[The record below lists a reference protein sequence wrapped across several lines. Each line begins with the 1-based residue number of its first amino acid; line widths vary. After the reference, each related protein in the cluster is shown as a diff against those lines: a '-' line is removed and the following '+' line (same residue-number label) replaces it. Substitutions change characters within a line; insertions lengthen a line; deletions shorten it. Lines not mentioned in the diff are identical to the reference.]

1 MEDLKEIEN
10 FPGYC
15 VDNMGNVFS
24 VKTGVILK
32 PWKINGY
39 NAVGLYKSG
48 KRFVFLVHRLV
59 AEAFICNAEN
69 KEQVDHK
76 NGNLTDNRVCNLRWA
91 TPKENSNNPVTIQ
104 KLKKS
109 LSIKPHYLAKALQ
122 QYDLDGNF
130 IKEWKGTKLP
140 SEQLHI
146 HRSGIRNC
154 LVGIAKSAGGFIW
167 KYKQN

>member
-1 MEDLKEIEN
+1 MEELKEIEN

-24 VKTGVILK
+24 VKTNVILK

-39 NAVGLYKSG
+39 NAVGLYKDG

-59 AEAFICNAEN
+59 AEAFICNPQN

-76 NGNLTDNRVCNLRWA
+76 NGKLTDNRVCNLRWA

-104 KLKKS
+104 KLKIS
-109 LSIKPHYLAKALQ
+109 LSIKPHYAAKQLQ
-122 QYDLDGNF
+122 QYDLNGNLRKTYLSFSDAKKDGF
-130 IKEWKGTKLP
+130 LRKGICKNIDGRTK
-140 SEQLHI
+140 
-146 HRSGIRNC
+146 NYN
-154 LVGIAKSAGGFIW
+154 GFIW
-167 KYKQN
+167 KQL

>member
-122 QYDLDGNF
+122 QYDLDGNLLKTYVSF
-130 IKEWKGTKLP
+130 SDAKKHGFLRKGICKNIEGRTK
-140 SEQLHI
+140 
-146 HRSGIRNC
+146 NYN
-154 LVGIAKSAGGFIW
+154 GFIW
-167 KYKQN
+167 KKLI